1 MSPSNL
7 QSAHNQETG
16 CQELLKGFAVHL
28 LCHDFRAVKLLF
40 IPHKKAVHAAVEIQA
55 DKKGRHRLRA
65 QLKAFTSVLK
75 DLPVARSTS
84 WGTKVNQVCVLL
96 DSGCRLHVCTEDR
109 FHSSVYLTF
118 LLLLLAA
125 TCGTLILQ
133 EFEVLYLKPYVY
145 MYRTVYIIL
154 GVLAFYCLDRTLLI
168 VLKYDSIQLWVEL

>member
-145 MYRTVYIIL
+145 MY
-154 GVLAFYCLDRTLLI
+154 
-168 VLKYDSIQLWVEL
+168 